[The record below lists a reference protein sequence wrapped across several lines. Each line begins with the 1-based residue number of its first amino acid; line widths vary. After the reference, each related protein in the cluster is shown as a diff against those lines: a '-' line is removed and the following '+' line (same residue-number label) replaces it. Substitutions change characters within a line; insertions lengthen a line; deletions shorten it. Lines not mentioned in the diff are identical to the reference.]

1 MVTSPFVVVFWRGS
15 SEKIG
20 GDIVCVVC
28 VCGALG
34 GRSSVL
40 SPCKIALLIVS
51 FCWKY
56 IGLGDRQLIKLY
68 KLLRM
73 KKEIEKCQFRSER
86 SQYIIIP

>member
-40 SPCKIALLIVS
+40 SPCKIALLICV
-51 FCWKY
+51 F
-56 IGLGDRQLIKLY
+56 
-68 KLLRM
+68 LLL
-73 KKEIEKCQFRSER
+73 EIYWSSSTVYEM
-86 SQYIIIP
+86 